1 MDTTAGAPQ
10 AFVPPTTS
18 AQSGPPT
25 PSAPPVSPPPP
36 PPPGRGTP
44 DPFAAPPPR
53 PTTDGGLTAHVSRF
67 WAGRLLPLPTSTLVI
82 GAAVG
87 VAAGG
92 LLITYRAGLGVALVW
107 AAVWAAALPALIR
120 RRAVTDVASV
130 ALVVALFAVPAISD
144 AGWVVAAALVT
155 GVALGSVVATA
166 GRSTPAMLTGWLT
179 WLLAM
184 LRATV
189 WTGRG
194 IRSRLGTR
202 ARSTWATVRTT
213 VITLG
218 LVSVFVVLF
227 ASADAVFASLLPRF
241 DLARLPAQTLVG
253 VSVALVTI
261 TIAHLAIAPP
271 AWAGTLL
278 RAPRPVGLG
287 EWLVPVLALDAVVL
301 TFIGVQV
308 SALLGGHQHVLSTTG
323 LTYAQYARAGFGQL
337 VAVTALTLVVVGVA
351 ARRAPRR
358 TGRERLL
365 TRVALAV
372 LCLATLGV
380 VASALRRMGL
390 YLDAYGLTRL
400 RLFVVVVEVVLAVV
414 LVLVLVAGIRWSG
427 RWLPRA
433 VASVVGVAI
442 LGVALVNSDAM
453 ILRHNTTADL
463 EVDLDVSYLRGL
475 SADAAVAADQLTEP
489 LRGCVLASVAPTPAR
504 SWPEWNLRRH
514 QAEQVIAG
522 ADLDPTACARVR
534 HSDG

>member
-1 MDTTAGAPQ
+1 MDTTVGAQP
-10 AFVPPTTS
+10 AFASPTPS
-18 AQSGPPT
+18 SGPP
-25 PSAPPVSPPPP
+25 SPPPP
-36 PPPGRGTP
+36 PPGGGAP
-44 DPFAAPPPR
+44 DPFAAPPLR
-53 PTTDGGLTAHVSRF
+53 PTTDAGLAAHISRF

-82 GAAVG
+82 GAVVG
-87 VAAGG
+87 LAAGG
-92 LLITYRAGLGVALVW
+92 LLTTYRAGLGVALVW
-107 AAVWAAALPALIR
+107 AAVWAAALPVLIR
-120 RRAVTDVASV
+120 KRAMTDVASV
-130 ALVVALFAVPAISD
+130 ALVIALFAVPAISD

-155 GVALGSVVATA
+155 GVALGAVVATA

-184 LRATV
+184 LRAAA

-213 VITLG
+213 VITLA

-227 ASADAVFASLLPRF
+227 ASADVVFASLLPRF
-241 DLARLPAQTLVG
+241 DLARLPAQVLVG
-253 VSVALVTI
+253 VSVALVTV
-261 TIAHLAIAPP
+261 TLAHLAIAPP
-271 AWAGTLL
+271 AWAGTPL
-278 RAPRPVGLG
+278 RPPRPAGLG

-308 SALLGGHQHVLSTTG
+308 SALLGGHQHVLSTAG

-337 VAVTALTLVVVGVA
+337 VAVTALTLGVVGVA
-351 ARRAPRR
+351 ARRAPRG

-400 RLFVVVVEVVLAVV
+400 RLFVVVVEVVLGVV
-414 LVLVLVAGIRWSG
+414 LVLVLIAGVRWSG

-433 VASVVGVAI
+433 VAHVAGVAI

-475 SADAAVAADQLTEP
+475 SADAAVAADELSEP
-489 LRGCVLASVAPTPAR
+489 LRGCVLASVAPTPAG
-504 SWPEWNLRRH
+504 SWPEWNLRRY
-514 QAEQVIAG
+514 QAEQVVAG
-522 ADLDPTACARVR
+522 SDFDPTACARVR